1 MKDHLVRVAK
11 SKFDSWVII
20 AKLEFELYKNNP
32 FISEDGLKDNTRLLL
47 SALNKKK
54 KPEESSEEK
63 NVQVKIF
70 LSFKRYVYDPQK
82 KMIQT

>member
-1 MKDHLVRVAK
+1 MAK

>member
-1 MKDHLVRVAK
+1 VAK
-11 SKFDSWVII
+11 SKLDSWVII

>member
-1 MKDHLVRVAK
+1 VAK

>member
-1 MKDHLVRVAK
+1 MVRVAK

>member
-1 MKDHLVRVAK
+1 MVRVAK
-11 SKFDSWVII
+11 SKFDLWVII

-70 LSFKRYVYDPQK
+70 LSFKRYVYDPHK